1 MKALIGK
8 LAVGTTIAI
17 LAGVVAVTANAQ
29 STNESAFFTVT
40 EQLDVGGTILEPGT
54 YEISVVPGRLNRN
67 MLRVWNA
74 DRSEL
79 FATVLSVPHPE
90 GPDDEMVPE
99 NRYVYY
105 PASADHVMALRTWF
119 APNTPASGGH
129 DIVYPKSRALELA
142 LLADEPVVAIP
153 DEVQEADLETA
164 PLVVVTPKK
173 EEKPYVEPPKVQAQT
188 PPPVRVAERLPQT
201 ASNVPMWAGLGL
213 LSLIAALG
221 LGVLARKLA

>member
-8 LAVGTTIAI
+8 LAAGLTIAI
-17 LAGVVAVTANAQ
+17 LAGVVAATANAQ
-29 STNESAFFTVT
+29 GTNEKAFFTTT

-67 MLRVWNA
+67 MLRIWNA

-79 FATVLSVPHPE
+79 FATILSVPHPE
-90 GPDDEMVPE
+90 GAAEEMVPE

-105 PASADHVMALRTWF
+105 PASANNVKALRTWF

-129 DIVYPKSRALELA
+129 DIVYPQSRALELA
-142 LLADEPVVAIP
+142 VLAEEPVVAVP
-153 DEVQEADLETA
+153 DEVQEAELETA

-173 EEKPYVEPPKVQAQT
+173 EVTPYEEPPKVQA

-213 LSLIAALG
+213 LSLVAALG